1 VEHGA
6 RKIGEREMG
15 VARFAPMLSDT
26 GCRRGMRDAELRPD
40 ASRMQGAEEESGM
53 LDKLLRCE
61 MDAAMRNDEG
71 PD

>member
-1 VEHGA
+1 MRNFG
-6 RKIGEREMG
+6 
-15 VARFAPMLSDT
+15 PM
-26 GCRRGMRDAELRPD
+26 
-40 ASRMQGAEEESGM
+40 QNAEEESGM